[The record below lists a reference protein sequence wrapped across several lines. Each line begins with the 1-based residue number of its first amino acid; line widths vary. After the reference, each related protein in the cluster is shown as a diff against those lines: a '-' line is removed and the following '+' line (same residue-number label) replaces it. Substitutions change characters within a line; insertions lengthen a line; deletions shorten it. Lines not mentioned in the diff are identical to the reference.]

1 MGELWGHPESGWS
14 RQTQLKILLK
24 PKEKLKLPESTSNEP
39 VNAVPVKIGK
49 RVGSKA
55 NSQKL

>member
-1 MGELWGHPESGWS
+1 MYQWVNFK
-14 RQTQLKILLK
+14 TIQLKILLK

-49 RVGSKA
+49 RIGMKA
-55 NSQKL
+55 NSEKL